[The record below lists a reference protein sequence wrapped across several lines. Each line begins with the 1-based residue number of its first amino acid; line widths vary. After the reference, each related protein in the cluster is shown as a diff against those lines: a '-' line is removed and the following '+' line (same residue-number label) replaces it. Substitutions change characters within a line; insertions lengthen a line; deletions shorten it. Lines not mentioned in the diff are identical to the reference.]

1 MPFETRQ
8 GAYIART
15 HPAPLLVKSSETS
28 FSPHQIDSKTD
39 SKTNDYQRLPA
50 NTSEHKYSLTQPE
63 KGIEEH
69 EKTAK
74 IKSLKDLCLQAFWYE
89 IPIDLAYASWPCIHV
104 VAWLL
109 RAKLC
114 AIIDQ
119 HKLLILD
126 VYNYV
131 RLTIA
136 VDIPNFTG
144 DGS

>member
-1 MPFETRQ
+1 MQ
-8 GAYIART
+8 N
-15 HPAPLLVKSSETS
+15 S
-28 FSPHQIDSKTD
+28 
-39 SKTNDYQRLPA
+39 TN
-50 NTSEHKYSLTQPE
+50 T
-63 KGIEEH
+63 
-69 EKTAK
+69 EKTAFGIQSTSISK
-74 IKSLKDLCLQAFWYE
+74 ALIVTWRGESLKDLCLQAFWYE
-89 IPIDLAYASWPCIHV
+89 VPIDLAYASWPCIHV

-119 HKLLILD
+119 HKLLILN

-136 VDIPNFTG
+136 IDIPNFTG